1 MPNTTHEVEE
11 IMRQRKTLLLG
22 KAAALTL
29 LAPWVAVAGS
39 LLPALASADVTA
51 ERLAE
56 NLSVN
61 GQSMPV
67 KQVNA
72 TPMDGIY
79 HVRLE
84 SGESFYSNADGSHF
98 LVGDLYQNGDNG
110 LVNLTEQSRNQ
121 ERAAA
126 LAAVPDSERVIF
138 QGMGSPKATVVVF
151 TDPSCPYCVR
161 LHETIPELNE
171 EGIAVHYMAFP
182 RAGMGSAA
190 ATSLEQVWC
199 SENPSEAMNQ
209 VKQGQTPSSSAR
221 CENPVSGQYDLGVAL
236 GVQGT
241 PAIVLPDG
249 QLVPG
254 FVPPER
260 LVAML
265 GLEDE

>member
-1 MPNTTHEVEE
+1 MLNTIREVNQR
-11 IMRQRKTLLLG
+11 MRQRLFAVIKVCASGLVLASGMGAALVHAD
-22 KAAALTL
+22 AAAQ
-29 LAPWVAVAGS
+29 LA
-39 LLPALASADVTA
+39 D
-51 ERLAE
+51 
-56 NLSVN
+56 NLQVN
-61 GQSMPV
+61 GQPMPV
-67 KQVNA
+67 KQVSA
-72 TPMDGIY
+72 TPMDGLY

-98 LVGDLYQNGDNG
+98 LVGELYQNADNG

-138 QGMGSPKATVVVF
+138 QGMDAPNATVVVF

-171 EGIAVHYMAFP
+171 QGIAVHYMAFP
-182 RAGMGSAA
+182 RAGMGSAP

-199 SENPSEAMNQ
+199 SDNTSEAMNQ
-209 VKQGQTPSSSAR
+209 VKQGDTLTVSAA
-221 CENPVSGQYDLGVAL
+221 CDNPVSDQYELGMTL

-241 PAIVLPDG
+241 PAIILPNG

-260 LVAML
+260 LAAML
-265 GLEDE
+265 GLQDE